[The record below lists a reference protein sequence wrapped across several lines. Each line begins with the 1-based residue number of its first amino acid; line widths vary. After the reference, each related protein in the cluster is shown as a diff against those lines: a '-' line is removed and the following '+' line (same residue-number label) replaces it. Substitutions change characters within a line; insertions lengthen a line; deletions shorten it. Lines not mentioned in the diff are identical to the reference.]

1 MSWAWPERTPVTR
14 YKLILRLRWLQTLAA
29 SLLLLVATCSHAA
42 EARIAVASNFRD
54 TALAIAE
61 QLEANSPHRYQII
74 VGSTGKLA
82 SQIINGAPFDILM
95 AADQRRPREL
105 ELRGLAVPGSV
116 MTYALGEMGLW
127 WPEGPGALDLEKLA
141 KLPAGQVCIANPAV
155 APYGD
160 AAIAVLSAGSM
171 GADWLDG
178 LIRVDN
184 VNLVTGWVA
193 TGQARAGFVARS
205 AMITAERRG
214 EIFIG
219 TDDIVWLKDHPPI
232 AQAMAVIT
240 RAADNPAAAFWA
252 RQLGTGPVQSLLERD
267 GYRTPQVDQ

>member
-74 VGSTGKLA
+74 AGSTGKLA

-219 TDDIVWLKDHPPI
+219 TDDIVWLNDHPPI

>member
-1 MSWAWPERTPVTR
+1 MSWAWPERTPVTP
-14 YKLILRLRWLQTLAA
+14 YKLILRSRWLQALSA
-29 SLLLLVATCSHAA
+29 SLLLLVTTCSHAA

-74 VGSTGKLA
+74 AGSTGKLA

>member
-74 VGSTGKLA
+74 AGSTGKLA

>member
-1 MSWAWPERTPVTR
+1 MSWAWPERTPVTP

-74 VGSTGKLA
+74 AGSTGKLA

-219 TDDIVWLKDHPPI
+219 TDDIVWLNDHPPI

>member
-1 MSWAWPERTPVTR
+1 MTPD
-14 YKLILRLRWLQTLAA
+14 KLILRLRLVQTLSA

-61 QLEANSPHRYQII
+61 QLEASSPHRYQII
-74 VGSTGKLA
+74 AGSTGKLA

-105 ELRGLAVPGSV
+105 ELRGLAVTGSL

-127 WPEGPGALDLEKLA
+127 WPEGPGVLDLEKLA
-141 KLPAGQVCIANPAV
+141 ELPAGQVCIANPAV

-160 AAIAVLSAGSM
+160 AAITVLSAGSM
-171 GADWLDG
+171 DADWLDG

-205 AMITAERRG
+205 AMIAAQRRG
-214 EIFIG
+214 EILVG
-219 TDDIVWLKDHPPI
+219 TDDIVWLEDHPPI

-240 RAADNPAAAFWA
+240 RAADNPAAAFWT
-252 RQLGTGPVQSLLERD
+252 RQLRTGPVQSLLERD
-267 GYRTPQVDQ
+267 GYRIPQVDQ

>member
-1 MSWAWPERTPVTR
+1 MSWAWPERTPVTPF
-14 YKLILRLRWLQTLAA
+14 KLILRLRWLQTLSA
-29 SLLLLVATCSHAA
+29 SLLLLVTTCSHAA

-61 QLEANSPHRYQII
+61 QLEATSPHRYQII
-74 VGSTGKLA
+74 AGSTGKLA

-127 WPEGPGALDLEKLA
+127 WPEGPDALDLEKLA

-171 GADWLDG
+171 DADWLDG

-205 AMITAERRG
+205 AMITAKRRG
-214 EIFIG
+214 EILFG

-240 RAADNPAAAFWA
+240 RAADNPAATFWA

-267 GYRTPQVDQ
+267 GYRIPQVDQ